1 VKIIWLV
8 PPIVELHASGDDPE
22 RSILACRL
30 ASARLR
36 IGVAALEWKRC
47 NNENIFWNPGAAGTG
62 RRVDWNSAQI
72 CVVPKFFHDVPLR
85 PWLDACLA
93 AKNHGCRL
101 VVDVCEY
108 PFKKPPPVP
117 AFYSEILKNCDAVVV
132 NSERMAE
139 LMAPHTAHRPQ
150 IIEDAILGSMGEP
163 AFTPGPRL
171 ELLWFG
177 HPTNLRYLVPSIEPL
192 ARFALQR
199 RCRLTVVT
207 EYTADL
213 AQGVQAI
220 NAQFAPALEAQLIPW
235 TLETQ
240 RSALHECQ
248 LVLIPSDPADA
259 FKAGASANRIA
270 EALNAGRFPIASPLP
285 SYRLFSEAAWVGQ
298 DLVQGIE
305 WALANRDEVIARIR
319 RGQAL
324 VRAKFTAERVG
335 HQWRELFE
343 SLVTSP
349 KR

>member
-1 VKIIWLV
+1 MKTIWLV
-8 PPIVELHASGDDPE
+8 PPIVELYVSGDDPE

-62 RRVDWNSAQI
+62 QRMDWPSAKI
-72 CVVPKFFHDVPLR
+72 CVVPKFFFDVPLG

-93 AKNHGCRL
+93 AKRHGCRL
-101 VVDVCEY
+101 VVDISDY
-108 PFKKPPPVP
+108 PFKKPPPIP
-117 AFYSEILKNCDAVVV
+117 EFYSEVLRICDAVVV

-139 LMAPHTAHRPQ
+139 LMAPHIAHRPQ

-163 AFTPGPRL
+163 VFAPGVKL

-177 HPTNLRYLVPSIEPL
+177 HPTNLRYLVPNIEPL
-192 ARFALQR
+192 ARFALKQ

-207 EYTADL
+207 EYSAEI
-213 AQGVQAI
+213 AQNIQAI
-220 NAQFAPALEAQLIPW
+220 NAHFAPDLNAQLIPW
-235 TLETQ
+235 SLETQ
-240 RSALHECQ
+240 RGALQECQ

-270 EALNAGRFPIASPLP
+270 EALNAGRFPVASPLP
-285 SYRLFSEAAWVGQ
+285 SYLPFSEAAWVGQ

-305 WALANRDEVIARIR
+305 WALAHRDEVIARIR

-324 VRAKFTAERVG
+324 VGAKFAADWVG
-335 HQWRELFE
+335 RQWRELFE